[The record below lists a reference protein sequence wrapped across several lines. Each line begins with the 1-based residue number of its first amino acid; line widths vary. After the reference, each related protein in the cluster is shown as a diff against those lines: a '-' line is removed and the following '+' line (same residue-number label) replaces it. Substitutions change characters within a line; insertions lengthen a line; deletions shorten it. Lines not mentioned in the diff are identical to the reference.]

1 MDRQAIPLGV
11 DGLPT
16 GLMPANLRASLDP
29 FLRGLDEL
37 ERSTREG
44 IAAGVQRDLKPM
56 FRKGWRERDLRVEG
70 WGWSTHLTV
79 KEKHSGRFMRAFH
92 RLTWMI
98 YLLPGIDP
106 CLRKIEIADR
116 DTKRIVEHFG
126 MLGRKPDESVR

>member
-56 FRKGWRERDLRVEG
+56 FRRGWRERDLQVEG

-79 KEKHSGRFMRAFH
+79 KERHSGWFMRAVH
-92 RLTWMI
+92 WLTWPI
-98 YLLPGIDP
+98 YLLPRINPDLSAIDV
-106 CLRKIEIADR
+106 ADSE
-116 DTKRIVEHFG
+116 TKRIVEHFG